1 MAGFD
6 YAMNGLHELLGDE
19 GRTRIADTGLAAA
32 ERPVADRALALLDE
46 ACARVAGEARCAGP
60 EFLSGI
66 HNPFGLAGR
75 MVDSWGLLDICQSAA
90 IVDAVEALIG
100 PDIVLWESELIVQPP
115 GPPPS
120 APHHDPGAWPID
132 PPGGVTVRIA
142 ITGSGPAA
150 GGLHY
155 VPRDAQGSCDL
166 RLLPGDVVFH
176 ESRLR
181 VASHENRGSAASVEY
196 LIRYMAAGARYV
208 RDADFPANRRAAQKA
223 PLINFARR
231 PIWLVRGEDLA
242 GNDFVTG
249 FATTVGQWAEARW

>member
-1 MAGFD
+1 MSG
-6 YAMNGLHELLGDE
+6 YRGLLGE
-19 GRTRIADTGLAAA
+19 AGVARFADAGLAVAEHAVAA
-32 ERPVADRALALLDE
+32 YALALL
-46 ACARVAGEARCAGP
+46 GEAWARAAGDARGAGP

-75 MVDSWGLLDICQSAA
+75 TVDSWGLLDICQSPA
-90 IVDAVEALIG
+90 IVDAVETLIG
-100 PDIVLWESELIVQPP
+100 PDIVLWESELIGQPP
-115 GPPPS
+115 GPPRS
-120 APHHDPGAWPID
+120 APHRDPGVWPID

-150 GGLHY
+150 GGLRY
-155 VPRDAQGSCDL
+155 EPRGGRGSTDL
-166 RLLPGDVVFH
+166 RLRPGDVVFH
-176 ESRLR
+176 ESRLG
-181 VASHENRGSAASVEY
+181 VANHHNRGATAGGEY

-208 RDADFPANRRAAQKA
+208 RDADFPANRRAAQMA

-249 FATTVGQWAEARW
+249 FATTVDQWAEARW

>member
-1 MAGFD
+1 MGEA
-6 YAMNGLHELLGDE
+6 
-19 GRTRIADTGLAAA
+19 GLARFADAA
-32 ERPVADRALALLDE
+32 LAVAEHPVAAPALALIGETCGRAAGD
-46 ACARVAGEARCAGP
+46 ARGAPFGL
-60 EFLSGI
+60 LSGI

-75 MVDSWGLLDICQSAA
+75 MVDSWGLLDICQSPA

-100 PDIVLWESELIVQPP
+100 PDIVLWESELIGQPP

-120 APHHDPGAWPID
+120 APHHDPGVWPID

-142 ITGSGPAA
+142 ITGSGPAT
-150 GGLHY
+150 GGLRY
-155 VPRDAQGSCDL
+155 VPRGGSGSCDL
-166 RLLPGDVVFH
+166 RLRPGDVVFH

-181 VASHENRGSAASVEY
+181 VANHENRGATAGAEY

-208 RDADFPANRRAAQKA
+208 RDADFSANRRAAHKA
-223 PLINFARR
+223 PLVNFARR

-249 FATTVGQWAEARW
+249 FAAPVGQWAEARW